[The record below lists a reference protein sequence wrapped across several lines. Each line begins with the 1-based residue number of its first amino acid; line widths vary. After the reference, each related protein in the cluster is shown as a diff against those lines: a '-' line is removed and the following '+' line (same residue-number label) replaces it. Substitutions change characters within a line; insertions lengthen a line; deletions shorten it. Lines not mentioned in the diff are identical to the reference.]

1 MKMAIIRRLGDAELV
16 EKLLGL
22 SCLVNGVLDKVN
34 MLLYHE
40 IDGGSDGYKNII
52 CQPATESFEAEWEA
66 KRLSSAMTSMTYNVE
81 RLPLSGLRRIAG
93 LADNSI
99 VKVVLGLMAWDNR
112 LFSIALLCPNE
123 LTWGT
128 MESLRYVLRL
138 FVTLIICFQ
147 DVEANITM

>member
-1 MKMAIIRRLGDAELV
+1 MAMIRRLGDAELV
-16 EKLLGL
+16 EKLLGP

-34 MLLYHE
+34 LLLYHE
-40 IDGGSDGYKNII
+40 IEGQTYKNII

-81 RLPLSGLRRIAG
+81 RLPLSELRRIPG